1 MSEIIS
7 NTAMCLFSRHYIYKD
22 MLKDF
27 LDIALTVQKRKK
39 IIPSVAR
46 ARARAGAGS
55 RGKMSEIEPPQNP
68 GLNYFLECDDRQCRT
83 NSHIRVSFI
92 Q

>member
-1 MSEIIS
+1 
-7 NTAMCLFSRHYIYKD
+7 

-27 LDIALTVQKRKK
+27 SDIALTVQKRKK

-68 GLNYFLECDDRQCRT
+68 GIHYPFLDAPCGDMTWMSVFLQGRKDVIYSGKYEAE
-83 NSHIRVSFI
+83 ILM
-92 Q
+92 